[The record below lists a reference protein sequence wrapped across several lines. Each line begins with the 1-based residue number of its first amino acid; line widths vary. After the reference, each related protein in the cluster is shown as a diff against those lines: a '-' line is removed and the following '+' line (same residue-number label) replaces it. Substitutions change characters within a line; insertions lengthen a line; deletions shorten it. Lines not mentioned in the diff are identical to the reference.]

1 MKYIFFCKSEV
12 LLSEYFSTDSFSK
25 PKCYPVL
32 TLVFIDVL
40 EYCLRLYEKSE
51 GTPCPHAMLTPQ
63 IRVVTVLLLWNHLN
77 SLSFLVLWAE
87 PTGLQSV
94 TLELL
99 ASGLL
104 HCSHLTLKQQECGK
118 GEVRW
123 DETII
128 SIFKP
133 FTTKMNMF
141 FSSFLFPL
149 QIIANYPLDL
159 ISNNELHTPK
169 K

>member
-1 MKYIFFCKSEV
+1 MLPSADISFHRCSWVLSPSIWEEWGNTLPSCYANPSEQ
-12 LLSEYFSTDSFSK
+12 LL
-25 PKCYPVL
+25 
-32 TLVFIDVL
+32 
-40 EYCLRLYEKSE
+40 
-51 GTPCPHAMLTPQ
+51 
-63 IRVVTVLLLWNHLN
+63 RVVTVLLLWNHLN
-77 SLSFLVLWAE
+77 SLPSHVLWAE

-99 ASGLL
+99 ASGPL

-118 GEVRW
+118 GEMRW

-128 SIFKP
+128 SNNIFKP